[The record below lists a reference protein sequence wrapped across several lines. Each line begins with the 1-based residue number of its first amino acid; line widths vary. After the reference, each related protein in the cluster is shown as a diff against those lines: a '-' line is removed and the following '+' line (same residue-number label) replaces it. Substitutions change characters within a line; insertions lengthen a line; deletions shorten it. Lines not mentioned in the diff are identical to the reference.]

1 LGWQQGVRPGFAD
14 PFARVFARRCAPHL
28 REIASNAIAVPIAG
42 ARIRR
47 HLYASSSSGHEVNP
61 STSIPLAIPPPPVA
75 AGITAVILAS
85 ALRRFTDSTSP
96 IALGATAISSALAR
110 QRSATG
116 RPRNGGRA

>member
-1 LGWQQGVRPGFAD
+1 VRLGFAD
-14 PFARVFARRCAPHL
+14 PFARGFVCVFARRCAPHL
-28 REIASNAIAVPIAG
+28 REIAAKAIAAPIAG

-47 HLYASSSSGHEVNP
+47 HLYASSNSGHEVNP

-110 QRSATG
+110 QRLATG
-116 RPRNGGRA
+116 RPRNGSRA